1 MTHTNPTSKNSTLP
15 FFTASDDANAVAD
28 VIYIQVA
35 LPTPVRQTF
44 TYSAMSALGP
54 FQPGMRVLVPFG
66 RRTMV
71 GIVIRTSDE
80 TQYPLHKL
88 KPITDKIDKS
98 PIVTPVL
105 MKLCLWATNYYH
117 HPIGEV
123 FAAAIPAILRA
134 GKPANQQRKA
144 LVLAIDTI
152 DLPAHLAKLSRAPR
166 QKSLLQLIA
175 KRENGMTPSELYKLD
190 YSKSVIDTL
199 VSRTLV
205 EWHENEQILTPFS
218 TAAVL
223 ANDHPFKLSD
233 EQENAISRIE
243 ANERGTTLLY
253 GVTGSGKTEVYLQ
266 IISKLLRS
274 GKQAL
279 VLVPEIGLTPQTIQ
293 RFNTRF
299 NVPVVAIHSGMTD
312 LERLNAYQAAAT
324 GHAGIVI
331 GTRSAIFTPLHKPG
345 VIIVDEEHDASF
357 KQQAGFRYSARDLA
371 VLRGQWEKI
380 PVVLGSATPSLE
392 SYHNAKTKKYA
403 LAELTKR
410 AGNAKVANYDILN
423 IRKEDLAEGLS
434 SALIAAMKKHLGA
447 GNQVLVFLNR
457 RGYSP
462 VLLCHECGWIAQCNR
477 CDARLTV
484 HFNNL
489 RCHHCSSAG
498 KIPRTCPECRS
509 PQLVPLGSGTQRI
522 EQVLNSLFPDT
533 KVIRVDRDS
542 TRAKGSMEK
551 VVSEITSGGPAILVG
566 TQLLAKGHH
575 FPSVTLVAIPDMDSG
590 FYSSDYKAIEKM
602 GQLLLQV
609 GGRAGR
615 EEKPGVVCL
624 QTHFPNEPVLL
635 TLINKGYTEF
645 AELLLN
651 ERQTNELPPYV
662 YHAMIRAEAVKR
674 DEAMSFLSNL
684 TNSLPANPSAMVL
697 GPIPSLMEKKAGK
710 FRAQLLLSSNERGS
724 LHQLL
729 TTCTA
734 IITKSKTNQKVRWS
748 IDVDPIDSN

>member
-1 MTHTNPTSKNSTLP
+1 
-15 FFTASDDANAVAD
+15 VAD